1 MIPRMDE
8 AEHAR
13 FERWL
18 LDRGITEPRRVSRES
33 ADVILVSKFEPGF
46 AARLHEAIDRLPEL
60 FDAIRIHDRYAAKR
74 GLSRVEAWRV
84 SVAEMLS
91 EFGPGRG
98 LDHDQ
103 LAEIRAGTDSV
114 AALLDSAL
122 WSGPTVGD
130 GWRPSAAEER
140 AYAEALARMD
150 DDSSIFTRYYG
161 DFEGRRVENHC
172 PGARVARRL
181 IAQAWGICTQT

>member
-18 LDRGITEPRRVSRES
+18 QDRGITEPRRVSRES
-33 ADVILVSKFEPGF
+33 ADVILVSKFGPGF

-60 FDAIRIHDRYAAKR
+60 FDSARVQDGYATRA
-74 GLSRVEAWRV
+74 GIPRVEAWRV

-91 EFGPGRG
+91 ELGPGRG
-98 LDHDQ
+98 LDRDQ

-130 GWRPSAAEER
+130 GWRPSPAEER

-181 IAQAWGICTQT
+181 IAQAWEICTQT